1 MYTQSFLV
9 VSHRWEAKAVPD
21 ETGVQFAEV
30 QAYLLANSAI
40 EWVWF
45 DYWSM
50 PQDKKEPWENV
61 AFGFMLRNI
70 NLLYLFCGALILA
83 DLSYISRFWT
93 QFEAFL
99 SLRKVTKNGLEPAD
113 EAERRCVIK
122 CIHNAPSSFEGII
135 LDMWAGKTAD
145 EAHDILAKP
154 DVTVTNQSDKEV
166 QLPKLLKLN
175 ELAQNHYLD
184 A

>member
-1 MYTQSFLV
+1 
-9 VSHRWEAKAVPD
+9 
-21 ETGVQFAEV
+21 
-30 QAYLLANSAI
+30 
-40 EWVWF
+40 
-45 DYWSM
+45 M
-50 PQDKKEPWENV
+50 PQGEKEAWELV
-61 AFGFMLRNI
+61 AFKVMLRNI
-70 NLLYLFCGALILA
+70 NLLYLFCGVLVLA
-83 DLSYISRFWT
+83 DLSYVSRFWT

-99 SLRKVTKNGLEPAD
+99 SLRTVTKNGLEPAA

-154 DVTVTNQSDKEV
+154 DVTVTNNSDKVV

-175 ELAQNHYLD
+175 ELAQNHFLD